1 MKMAYAVSY
10 TLRSAEA
17 DKTPAEVATIE
28 PTVVR
33 VKATNATRA
42 ISTVINQLKND
53 GTINGKGDVIVKEA
67 KVVA

>member
-1 MKMAYAVSY
+1 MAYAVSY

-17 DKTPAEVATIE
+17 GKTPAEVATIE

-33 VKATNATRA
+33 VKASNATRA
-42 ISTVINQLKND
+42 ISAVVNQLKND
-53 GTINGKGDVIVKEA
+53 GTIDGKGEIIIKEA

>member
-17 DKTPAEVATIE
+17 DKSLAEVATIE

-33 VKATNATRA
+33 VKASNATRA
-42 ISTVINQLKND
+42 ISAVINQLKND
-53 GTINGKGDVIVKEA
+53 EIIKGKGDVIVKEA

>member
-1 MKMAYAVSY
+1 MAYAVSY
-10 TLRSAEA
+10 TLRSEEA

-42 ISTVINQLKND
+42 ISTVVNQLKND
-53 GTINGKGDVIVKEA
+53 GVISGKGDVIVKEA

>member
-1 MKMAYAVSY
+1 MAYAVSY

-33 VKATNATRA
+33 VKASNATRA
-42 ISTVINQLKND
+42 ISAVVNQLKND
-53 GTINGKGDVIVKEA
+53 GTIDGKGEISSRKLRL
-67 KVVA
+67 

>member
-1 MKMAYAVSY
+1 MAYAVSY
-10 TLRSAEA
+10 TLRSEEA

-33 VKATNATRA
+33 VKASNATRA
-42 ISTVINQLKND
+42 ISAVVNQLKD
-53 GTINGKGDVIVKEA
+53 EGVISGKGDAVIKEA

>member
-1 MKMAYAVSY
+1 MAYAVSY
-10 TLRSAEA
+10 TLRSEEA